1 MSKNILE
8 LKRKGNEANSNAREE
23 CTRMRRKANKYQ
35 QNEQRWKMDTE

>member
-23 CTRMRRKANKYQ
+23 CTRMRKANKCQ
-35 QNEQRWKMDTE
+35 QNEQRWQMDTE